1 MMRSLFYTFWSWV
14 GFGLKSRIS
23 STKENYHFCFFS
35 VWSPLL
41 CLMYSLLLGFLVNPQ
56 DLSYASYVSFRISPV
71 GWLVFSFFWGG
82 ALFITF
88 FYTLFFFKFYFIFK
102 LYSIVLVLPNIEMN
116 PPQWFSHPVC
126 FALSNLL
133 VSMAITFLHQAI
145 IVSPKSSLPWSQ
157 TVSFSLVLSP
167 QIITENLI

>member
-1 MMRSLFYTFWSWV
+1 MF
-14 GFGLKSRIS
+14 
-23 STKENYHFCFFS
+23 FFS
-35 VWSPLL
+35 LVTTSLSDVFSSSGFPSQSPGLILCLL
-41 CLMYSLLLGFLVNPQ
+41 CEFQNFPSGLTGFL
-56 DLSYASYVSFRISPV
+56 
-71 GWLVFSFFWGG
+71 FFWGG
-82 ALFITF
+82 VLFITF